1 MALVFLVLLS
11 LATPLLAKCPTYSVK
26 IRGKIECFFKPDD
39 KVLATLIFF
48 EHQPE
53 ASGEEAAMDIHDGTF
68 DGRVA
73 FDTFS
78 SSGLLSGDKCHR
90 RPKSVLIR
98 LIEADGVE
106 KDRKSLNIASDFNY
120 DEGQGEYT
128 PKSDVILHG
137 WCQAQCDGASLPS
150 PANWHQV
157 DAGPFSILAPP
168 GWEFHQL
175 QGIDS
180 FVGEFAGDGVVL
192 RFDYGGYSNP
202 LKEER
207 KPIYVVIHK
216 SIDGHAAKIVS
227 PRVPGH
233 GITGVYFRNAGNA
246 SALTL
251 FGKDLT
257 PTQQELALKIFETL
271 RFGGPPPRYVLP
283 PPAPTKNIQ

>member
-1 MALVFLVLLS
+1 MTAVYSRDMKHSHQGPNSGMVVVFVVLLS
-11 LATPLLAKCPTYSVK
+11 LANPLLAKCPTYSAKINGNVK
-26 IRGKIECFFKPDD
+26 CSFKPDD

-53 ASGEEAAMDIHDGTF
+53 ASGAETAMDIRDGTF

-73 FDTFS
+73 FDTYS

-98 LIEADGVE
+98 LIEANGVE

-137 WCQAQCDGASLPS
+137 WCQAQCDGGSFPPRAD
-150 PANWHQV
+150 WRKV
-157 DAGPFSILAPP
+157 DAGAFSLFAPT

-175 QGIDS
+175 QGVDS
-180 FVGEFAGDGVVL
+180 YVGEFVDDGVVL
-192 RFDYGGYSNP
+192 KFDFGGYSNS

-207 KPIYVVIHK
+207 KPAYVVAHK
-216 SIDGHAAKIVS
+216 SILVALPDNCFYGKFHLSA
-227 PRVPGH
+227 
-233 GITGVYFRNAGNA
+233 GIAFRTERNASVDRG
-246 SALTL
+246 T
-251 FGKDLT
+251 
-257 PTQQELALKIFETL
+257 TL
-271 RFGGPPPRYVLP
+271 RL
-283 PPAPTKNIQ
+283 